1 MPDSSGIRD
10 TRAVTPLLLQ
20 GPIVMTEQQMAILM
34 VLNAI
39 PPGHVTSYG
48 EVARRAGLP
57 GYARMVCRV
66 LRELPDRGRTPW
78 WRVIRADG
86 RFGMNEDSVAGREQ
100 RQRLREE
107 GIAIDRNRVAGPW
120 W

>member
-1 MPDSSGIRD
+1 
-10 TRAVTPLLLQ
+10 
-20 GPIVMTEQQMAILM
+20 MTEKQQAILM
-34 VLNAI
+34 ALNSI

-66 LRELPDRGRTPW
+66 LRELPDRSRTPW

-86 RFGMNEDSVAGREQ
+86 RFGMGEDCPAGREQ
-100 RQRLREE
+100 RLRLREE
-107 GIAIDRNRVAGPW
+107 GIAIEQDRVRGPW

>member
-1 MPDSSGIRD
+1 
-10 TRAVTPLLLQ
+10 
-20 GPIVMTEQQMAILM
+20 MTEKQQAILM
-34 VLNAI
+34 ALNSI

-66 LRELPDRGRTPW
+66 LRELPDRSRTPW

-86 RFGMNEDSVAGREQ
+86 RFGMAEDCSAGWEQ
-100 RQRLREE
+100 RLRLREE
-107 GIAIDRNRVAGPW
+107 GITIERDRVRGPW

>member
-1 MPDSSGIRD
+1 MNEK
-10 TRAVTPLLLQ
+10 Q
-20 GPIVMTEQQMAILM
+20 HAILM

-39 PPGHVTSYG
+39 PPGYVTSYG

-57 GYARMVCRV
+57 GYARMVCKV
-66 LRELPDRGRTPW
+66 LRELPDRSATPW

-86 RFGMNEDSVAGREQ
+86 CFGMDAECSAGREQ
-100 RQRLREE
+100 RRRLQEE
-107 GIAIDRNRVAGPW
+107 GIVITRERVNGPW

>member
-1 MPDSSGIRD
+1 
-10 TRAVTPLLLQ
+10 
-20 GPIVMTEQQMAILM
+20 MTEQQQAILTA
-34 VLNAI
+34 LNAI

-57 GYARMVCRV
+57 GYARLVCRV
-66 LRELPDRGRTPW
+66 LRELPDRGQTPW

-86 RFGMNEDSVAGREQ
+86 RFGMGEDCAAGREQ
-100 RQRLREE
+100 RQRLKAE
-107 GIAIDRNRVAGPW
+107 GLQFRGDRVTGPW

>member
-1 MPDSSGIRD
+1 
-10 TRAVTPLLLQ
+10 
-20 GPIVMTEQQMAILM
+20 MTEKQQAILM
-34 VLNAI
+34 ALNSI

-66 LRELPDRGRTPW
+66 LRELPDRSRTPW
-78 WRVIRADG
+78 WRVICADG
-86 RFGMNEDSVAGREQ
+86 RFGMAEDCSAGREQ
-100 RQRLREE
+100 RLRLREE
-107 GIAIDRNRVAGPW
+107 GITIERDRVRGPW